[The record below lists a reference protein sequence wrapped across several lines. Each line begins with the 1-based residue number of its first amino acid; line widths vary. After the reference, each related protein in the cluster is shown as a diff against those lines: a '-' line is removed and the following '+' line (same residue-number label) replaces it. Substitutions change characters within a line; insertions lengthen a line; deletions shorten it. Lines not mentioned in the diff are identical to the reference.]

1 LWRNKTQEK
10 REEKE
15 KRMEKLFNT
24 VSVAAGVI
32 GGTLVKMLGG
42 FDITLRA
49 LVVMIALDYISG
61 VVKAVSRKQLS
72 SEAGFKGILRKI
84 TILLV
89 VAASVVIEELL
100 GGGTAVREIVIMFY
114 IANEG
119 ISLLENAASVSGH
132 IPQKLKDIL
141 FQLRGGEDD
150 GK

>member
-1 LWRNKTQEK
+1 
-10 REEKE
+10 
-15 KRMEKLFNT
+15 MEKLFNT

-89 VAASVVIEELL
+89 VAASAVIEELL

>member
-1 LWRNKTQEK
+1 
-10 REEKE
+10 
-15 KRMEKLFNT
+15 MEKLFNT